1 MAFVLSKANIILPS
15 ADGSQTF
22 PLHREQLVEV
32 PDWAAETAYFKALVA
47 DGDIVPTNRS
57 DKAVQDAADKPVRK
71 KKIADWDKPAEPQ
84 EPADPQED

>member
-57 DKAVQDAADKPVRK
+57 DKAIQDAEDRPVRK
-71 KKIADWDKPAEPQ
+71 KKPAGQQEPAEPQ
-84 EPADPQED
+84 APADPQED

>member
-15 ADGSQTF
+15 ADGSQAF

-57 DKAVQDAADKPVRK
+57 DKAIQDAADKPVRK
-71 KKIADWDKPAEPQ
+71 KKTADWDKPAEPQ
-84 EPADPQED
+84 EPADQQKD

>member
-32 PDWAAETAYFKALVA
+32 PGWAAETAYFKALVA
-47 DGDIVPTNRS
+47 DGDIVLTNRS

-71 KKIADWDKPAEPQ
+71 KKTADWDKPAEPQ
-84 EPADPQED
+84 EPADPKED